1 MDVSSQILLRIIPL
15 NNPFALTNNRKK
27 KLYNNFREYLVSL
40 DDERA
45 FVIINIGKKK
55 LLYKFFWRFEYFTC
69 QFFECIEL
77 QFHYPFT
84 TNIFALTN
92 YRGRKYCDINFSA
105 ISQASIQLLR
115 TRMFRVLLR
124 IICFD

>member
-1 MDVSSQILLRIIPL
+1 MDVSNQILLRIISL
-15 NNPFALTNNRKK
+15 NTFALTNNRKK

-105 ISQASIQLLR
+105 ISQASIQLLF

>member
-1 MDVSSQILLRIIPL
+1 MDVSSQILLRIISS
-15 NNPFALTNNRKK
+15 NAFALTNNRKK

-92 YRGRKYCDINFSA
+92 YRRRKYCDINFSA
-105 ISQASIQLLR
+105 ISQASIQLLF

>member
-1 MDVSSQILLRIIPL
+1 MDVSSQILLRIISS
-15 NNPFALTNNRKK
+15 NAFALTNNRKK

-105 ISQASIQLLR
+105 ISQASIQLLF